1 MSNLVF
7 AVSVALGDDDELDAA
22 GAALSAEAV
31 GLAELPQPVRSRQE
45 AATAE
50 AARCRG
56 RRVRVDAKD
65 RSVVRTVGVPLALR
79 GTIVNG

>member
-1 MSNLVF
+1 M
-7 AVSVALGDDDELDAA
+7 SVAFGDGDALEGA

-31 GLAELPQPVRSRQE
+31 GLVELPQEVRSRQE
-45 AATAE
+45 AATAA
-50 AARCRG
+50 AARRRD

-79 GTIVNG
+79 GTILNGSYWL